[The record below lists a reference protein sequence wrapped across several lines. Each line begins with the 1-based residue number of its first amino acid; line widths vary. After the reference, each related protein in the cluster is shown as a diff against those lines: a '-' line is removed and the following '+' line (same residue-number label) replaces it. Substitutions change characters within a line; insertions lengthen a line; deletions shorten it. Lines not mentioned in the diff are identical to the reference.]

1 MGLGGPGRRGAGSSA
16 IVLSESKVWLG
27 PFAKDENDGQ
37 PACRLDL
44 PAVLFVVNHNC
55 QCIPSRWRKLAHPR
69 LTRGGEGHRP
79 CRLSWDKKVVVT
91 GFCHSRVP
99 SKGGT
104 EVHCHSG
111 GSFLSVS
118 LMLLLGSCIF
128 TKIPAL
134 LDCGYIPTLPLLR
147 CFT

>member
-1 MGLGGPGRRGAGSSA
+1 MRAFLCDTRTWGRGSAPLERRGTAPIGSPG
-16 IVLSESKVWLG
+16 I
-27 PFAKDENDGQ
+27 
-37 PACRLDL
+37 
-44 PAVLFVVNHNC
+44 
-55 QCIPSRWRKLAHPR
+55 
-69 LTRGGEGHRP
+69 
-79 CRLSWDKKVVVT
+79 KKVVVT

-104 EVHCHSG
+104 EVHYHSG
-111 GSFLSVS
+111 DSFLSVS

>member
-1 MGLGGPGRRGAGSSA
+1 MQLREVKAACHKQVFLCLADPG
-16 IVLSESKVWLG
+16 IHLE
-27 PFAKDENDGQ
+27 
-37 PACRLDL
+37 
-44 PAVLFVVNHNC
+44 
-55 QCIPSRWRKLAHPR
+55 
-69 LTRGGEGHRP
+69 EGHRP
-79 CRLSWDKKVVVT
+79 YRLSWDRKVVVT

-111 GSFLSVS
+111 DSFLSVS

>member
-1 MGLGGPGRRGAGSSA
+1 MGPGQRP
-16 IVLSESKVWLG
+16 LK
-27 PFAKDENDGQ
+27 
-37 PACRLDL
+37 
-44 PAVLFVVNHNC
+44 
-55 QCIPSRWRKLAHPR
+55 
-69 LTRGGEGHRP
+69 EGHRP
-79 CRLSWDKKVVVT
+79 CRLSWDKKVEVS

-111 GSFLSVS
+111 DSFLSVS

-134 LDCGYIPTLPLLR
+134 LDCGYIGLLP
-147 CFT
+147 

>member
-1 MGLGGPGRRGAGSSA
+1 MRAFLCDTRTWGRGSA
-16 IVLSESKVWLG
+16 PLE
-27 PFAKDENDGQ
+27 
-37 PACRLDL
+37 R
-44 PAVLFVVNHNC
+44 
-55 QCIPSRWRKLAHPR
+55 
-69 LTRGGEGHRP
+69 GHRP

-111 GSFLSVS
+111 DSFLSVS

-134 LDCGYIPTLPLLR
+134 LDCGYIPTCMLHAAFSAR
-147 CFT
+147 

>member
-1 MGLGGPGRRGAGSSA
+1 MGMAIEHGA
-16 IVLSESKVWLG
+16 W
-27 PFAKDENDGQ
+27 
-37 PACRLDL
+37 
-44 PAVLFVVNHNC
+44 
-55 QCIPSRWRKLAHPR
+55 
-69 LTRGGEGHRP
+69 RGGGACVSDAYKMRAFLCDTRTWGRGSAPLERGHRP

-111 GSFLSVS
+111 DSFLSVS

-134 LDCGYIPTLPLLR
+134 LDCGYIPTVHAAVHAA
-147 CFT
+147 

>member
-1 MGLGGPGRRGAGSSA
+1 MTRPICTFWGAHLAAGSECAESWVRVSSISHLRFVYLPSSLLVIGSSRMHIRYKMRAFLCDTRTWGRGSA
-16 IVLSESKVWLG
+16 PLE
-27 PFAKDENDGQ
+27 
-37 PACRLDL
+37 R
-44 PAVLFVVNHNC
+44 
-55 QCIPSRWRKLAHPR
+55 
-69 LTRGGEGHRP
+69 GHRP

-111 GSFLSVS
+111 DSFLSVS